1 MKTIAKIQQLL
12 GTSDEVLSELI
23 EQPTAAL
30 INQKI
35 IGSLMLGISSERNAV
50 QFCDVMENL
59 VESISSTTHI
69 EIFRNGMEKFM

>member
-59 VESISSTTHI
+59 VDSISSTAHI